1 MTIQFVNGPA
11 QVSLDVKKVC
21 VVGLGYVGLPAAS
34 MFAKA
39 GFAVNGVDTDDRI
52 VGAVNRGEVLIVEP
66 GLAELVRV
74 QVADGRLIAARQPVP
89 SDAFIIAVPT
99 PFRHDGT
106 HSPDVSFIESAIRS
120 VAKVLKRGNLVVLE
134 STSPVGTT
142 RHIMEVIR
150 SARPDLRMPRPEE
163 GIEGD
168 IDFAYS
174 PERVIPG
181 STTHEIVT
189 NDRVIGG
196 VTARAAQR
204 TYALY
209 KSFVTGECHITDDKT
224 AEMVKL
230 SENAYRD
237 LNIAYA
243 NELSVLCDRFGIN
256 VWEMIELAN
265 RHPRV
270 SILSPGPGVGGHCI
284 SVDPWFLVAGAPDIA
299 RLIRTVREV
308 NEYKPHYV
316 YRTVEEAVA
325 RHPHAHIACLG
336 LSYKPDIDDFRESPA
351 LEIAL
356 RINAKWPG
364 RVVAV
369 DPNAHV
375 LQERDTRAGALTY
388 ASFEEAMQRCGI
400 VVALVPHAEFM
411 LAERPDGKELIDVA
425 GVWAKSV
432 GQSHVEQATAGVQL
446 WNAA

>member
-1 MTIQFVNGPA
+1 MKLQFAKLQQNP
-11 QVSLDVKKVC
+11 SFEIKKVC

-39 GFAVNGVDTDDRI
+39 GLTVEGVDVDERIVNAVN
-52 VGAVNRGEVLIVEP
+52 NGEVLIVEP
-66 GLAELVRV
+66 GLAELVKE
-74 QVADGRLIAARQPVP
+74 QVDQKRLKASKYA
-89 SDAFIIAVPT
+89 SEADAFVIAVPT

-106 HSPDVSFIESAIRS
+106 HAPDISYIESAIRS
-120 VAKVLKRGNLVVLE
+120 LPKVVRPGNLIVLE

-142 RHIMEVIR
+142 RHIMEVMR
-150 SARPDLRMPRPEE
+150 SARPDLRMPDPDN

-181 STTHEIVT
+181 NTTTEIVS

-196 VTARAAQR
+196 VTVRGAQR
-204 TYALY
+204 ACALY
-209 KSFVTGECHITDDKT
+209 KTFVTGKCHVTDDKT

-243 NELSVLCDRFGIN
+243 NELSVLCDRFGVD

-308 NEYKPHYV
+308 NDFKPHYV

-325 RHPHAHIACLG
+325 RNPHAHIACLG

-356 RINAKWPG
+356 RLNAKWPG

-369 DPNAHV
+369 DPNGHV
-375 LQERDTRAGALTY
+375 LIEREQRAGALTLCDY
-388 ASFEEAMQRCGI
+388 SSAMQRCGI
-400 VVALVPHAEFM
+400 IVCLVPHRMFQKMEKP
-411 LAERPDGKELIDVA
+411 EDKEIIDVA
-425 GVWAKSV
+425 GIWAKSAVKELTLEDV
-432 GQSHVEQATAGVQL
+432 GDPLWTA
-446 WNAA
+446 A

>member
-1 MTIQFVNGPA
+1 MTIQFANSQSQA
-11 QVSLDVKKVC
+11 SLNIDKVC

-39 GFAVNGVDTDDRI
+39 GLEVSGVDVDERV

-66 GLAELVRV
+66 GLADLVRE
-74 QVADGRLIAARQPVP
+74 QVAEGRLVASRVPTP

-99 PFRHDGT
+99 PFRSDGT
-106 HSPDVSFIESAIRS
+106 HAPDVSFIESAIRS

-142 RHIMEVIR
+142 RHIIDVIA
-150 SARPDLRMPRPEE
+150 SARPDLRMPRPDE
-163 GIEGD
+163 GVEGD

-209 KSFVTGECHITDDKT
+209 KRFVTGACHITDDKT

-356 RINAKWPG
+356 RLNAKWPG

-369 DPNAHV
+369 DPNART
-375 LQERDTRAGALTY
+375 LQDREMRAGALTY
-388 ASFEEAMQRCGI
+388 SSFEAAVERCGI
-400 VVALVPHAEFM
+400 IVALVPHAEFI
-411 LAERPDGKELIDVA
+411 AAVRPEGKEIIDVA
-425 GVWAKSV
+425 GIWAKSV
-432 GQSHVEQATAGVQL
+432 GQSQVEQATAGVQF
-446 WNAA
+446 WSAA